1 VGILNARDALTDE
14 ADQERLSESFLENTK
29 MRMWGTSELARTPG
43 EYEDVEVDA
52 MTRAFKRYRL
62 RPTVGLVAS
71 EHIIFPST
79 TFSETVRTRRTVRTF
94 SPEPLTFMELSSLL
108 HLTGGLTGQYSKQ
121 PLRAAPS
128 AGALYPVEVYLS
140 VQRVTGLAPGLYHYC
155 APDHALARLGEP
167 AHPELIERVCC
178 WQPQA
183 SQCAVVVFLGGMLQR
198 TVRKYGDR
206 GLRYVFLDAG
216 HLAQNLCLT
225 ATAAGLGCMTTCGF
239 YDDEANDL
247 FGLDGVVES
256 MLYVGFVGRQ
266 NPSGDGDDTN
276 ASRQD

>member
-1 VGILNARDALTDE
+1 MGILDSRDALTDE
-14 ADQERLSESFLENTK
+14 ESPERLSESFLENTK
-29 MRMWGTSELARTPG
+29 MRTWGTSEFARAPG
-43 EYEDVEVDA
+43 EYTDVEVDA

-62 RPTVGLVAS
+62 RPTVGLLPPGD
-71 EHIIFPST
+71 IIFPSI
-79 TFSETVRTRRTVRTF
+79 TFSEAVQTRRTVRTF
-94 SPEPLTFMELSSLL
+94 SPEPLSFMELSSLL

-128 AGALYPVEVYLS
+128 AGALYPVEIYLS
-140 VQRVTGLAPGLYHYC
+140 VQRVTGLEPGLYHYG
-155 APDHALARLGEP
+155 APDHALARLGEST
-167 AHPELIERVCC
+167 APELIERVCC
-178 WQPQA
+178 WQSQA
-183 SQCAVVVFLGGMLQR
+183 SQCAVVVFLAGMVQR

-216 HLAQNLCLT
+216 HLAQNMCLA

-266 NPSGDGDDTN
+266 APPGDVQDPGPN
-276 ASRQD
+276 RQD